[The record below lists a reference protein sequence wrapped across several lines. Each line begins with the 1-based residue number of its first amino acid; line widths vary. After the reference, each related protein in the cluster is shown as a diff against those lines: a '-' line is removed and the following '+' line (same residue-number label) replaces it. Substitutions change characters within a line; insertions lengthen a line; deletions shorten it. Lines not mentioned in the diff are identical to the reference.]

1 MLSIGSQDCN
11 EELGLSQQGEGTI
24 MRKTF
29 RLLFAVFI
37 TAGVLLS
44 GVTRAAAQE
53 TWAVYWYICGS
64 DLETDYKSASS
75 NIADMCSVKL
85 PENVKVIIQTGGAK
99 KWHSKGIPS
108 NALARYV
115 YDSNGFHEI
124 EKLPDSN
131 MGSGAVLKDFLSFA
145 VKNYPAD
152 HKVLVFW
159 NHGSGSLGGVC
170 FDEKYGTSISLNA
183 LRVALG
189 GVFAENAAQPP
200 IDLVCFDT
208 CLMATL
214 ETANSL
220 YGYTGYLAA
229 SQELMPDHGIDYA
242 AWLGSIAKNPAQ
254 DGAALGKVI
263 CDSYFERCKNQGTQD
278 TATFSVVD
286 LSALPELNKAVNRL
300 GEEALSASKANPRY
314 FFTAL
319 DRVANT
325 VERYGEQ
332 GGDEVIGGGMEMVD
346 LGSLAEYMEGVSS
359 AEAVVNAVD
368 RAVICK
374 AKGKYRRYGKGLSVY
389 YNLTG
394 TEKSSTAYGKLIGAN
409 DNFSA
414 LHKAMMSG
422 GESDVPWYI
431 IDMPPTERIPVT
443 LDSENIATAVLKPDL
458 LNAVSLAYCG
468 LYIPFEND
476 YMCLGTDDKITID
489 WEKGVFRDMFDGQW
503 PALNGHMLPM
513 NIVEQYPDYALYIS
527 NIKIN
532 GKKYQ
537 LLSGF
542 DMEQQ
547 KFEILGA
554 YRTLRN
560 GMVDRNIV
568 QLHVGDKITPLFTID
583 SNEKFV
589 EGEAFVLEKEP
600 VLKDEPLPDGTYT
613 FVFHFE
619 SVHNDPF
626 VSDGVEMFVK
636 NGKIE
641 NIRVLNK

>member
-1 MLSIGSQDCN
+1 M
-11 EELGLSQQGEGTI
+11 
-24 MRKTF
+24 
-29 RLLFAVFI
+29 
-37 TAGVLLS
+37 
-44 GVTRAAAQE
+44 
-53 TWAVYWYICGS
+53 
-64 DLETDYKSASS
+64 
-75 NIADMCSVKL
+75 
-85 PENVKVIIQTGGAK
+85 
-99 KWHSKGIPS
+99 
-108 NALARYV
+108 
-115 YDSNGFHEI
+115 
-124 EKLPDSN
+124 
-131 MGSGAVLKDFLSFA
+131 
-145 VKNYPAD
+145 
-152 HKVLVFW
+152 
-159 NHGSGSLGGVC
+159 
-170 FDEKYGTSISLNA
+170 
-183 LRVALG
+183 
-189 GVFAENAAQPP
+189 
-200 IDLVCFDT
+200 
-208 CLMATL
+208 
-214 ETANSL
+214 
-220 YGYTGYLAA
+220 
-229 SQELMPDHGIDYA
+229 
-242 AWLGSIAKNPAQ
+242 
-254 DGAALGKVI
+254 
-263 CDSYFERCKNQGTQD
+263 
-278 TATFSVVD
+278 
-286 LSALPELNKAVNRL
+286 
-300 GEEALSASKANPRY
+300 
-314 FFTAL
+314 
-319 DRVANT
+319 
-325 VERYGEQ
+325 
-332 GGDEVIGGGMEMVD
+332 
-346 LGSLAEYMEGVSS
+346 
-359 AEAVVNAVD
+359 NAVD

-468 LYIPFEND
+468 LYVPFEND
-476 YMCLGTDDKITID
+476 YMRLGTDDKITID

-641 NIRVLNK
+641 NIRVSNK